1 MSTFIKLFKPLSL
14 ALNVC
19 YSILLYLYTILFKN
33 INFLECKVWR
43 NPLGLFRGAEYSR
56 YYNFTKREPLT
67 FYDMN
72 LSAQDHQAFFIC
84 DADNGKPDY
93 ESEKKI

>member
-1 MSTFIKLFKPLSL
+1 MYMTTCVVLKQFFKINTNLKNYFI
-14 ALNVC
+14 N
-19 YSILLYLYTILFKN
+19 LYNYYFV
-33 INFLECKVWR
+33 ECKVWR

-56 YYNFTKREPLT
+56 YYNATKREPLT

-93 ESEKKI
+93 ESIKQL

>member
-1 MSTFIKLFKPLSL
+1 M
-14 ALNVC
+14 
-19 YSILLYLYTILFKN
+19 
-33 INFLECKVWR
+33 
-43 NPLGLFRGAEYSR
+43 GLFRGAEYSR
-56 YYNFTKREPLT
+56 YFNATKRDPLT

-93 ESEKKI
+93 ESIKY

>member
-1 MSTFIKLFKPLSL
+1 MIFFLFK
-14 ALNVC
+14 
-19 YSILLYLYTILFKN
+19 FKY
-33 INFLECKVWR
+33 FSECKVWR
-43 NPLGLFRGAEYSR
+43 NPLGLFRGAEYAR
-56 YYNFTKREPLT
+56 YYNAFKRDPLT

-93 ESEKKI
+93 ESIT